1 MTDDLLMGIPVMYPS
16 HVKQLLYA
24 DILDMVEARLQ
35 ATQKTLVIAQKKK
48 MRIFFCLLPLKECS
62 LTQNS
67 LDTNAVQAIKVTR
80 K

>member
-35 ATQKTLVIAQKKK
+35 ATQKTLDFLNK
-48 MRIFFCLLPLKECS
+48 
-62 LTQNS
+62 
-67 LDTNAVQAIKVTR
+67 TR
-80 K
+80 DGYMQQLFI

>member
-35 ATQKTLVIAQKKK
+35 ATQKTLDFLSKTRDGY
-48 MRIFFCLLPLKECS
+48 MRQLFI
-62 LTQNS
+62 
-67 LDTNAVQAIKVTR
+67 
-80 K
+80 

>member
-35 ATQKTLVIAQKKK
+35 ATQKTLELLSKNERRLYEAALYMKSCCNKPF
-48 MRIFFCLLPLKECS
+48 RIWDNNDSSFS
-62 LTQNS
+62 
-67 LDTNAVQAIKVTR
+67 
-80 K
+80 